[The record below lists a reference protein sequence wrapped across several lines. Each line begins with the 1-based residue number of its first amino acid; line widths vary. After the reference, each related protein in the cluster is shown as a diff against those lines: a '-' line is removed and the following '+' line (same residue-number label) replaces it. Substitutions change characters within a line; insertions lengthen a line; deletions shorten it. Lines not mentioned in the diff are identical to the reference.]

1 MKSPPDMLA
10 DIARALYGE
19 QWRMALA
26 RELGINDKTITR
38 WMTGR
43 TPLPADHGV
52 FGALGGIVA
61 RAVVEAGERQ
71 KSLAALAKEIER
83 WQRHKI

>member
-43 TPLPADHGV
+43 TPLPADHRI
-52 FGALGGIVA
+52 FDDLSRTIEEAREAAATRRKTLG
-61 RAVVEAGERQ
+61 E
-71 KSLAALAKEIER
+71 LAAELRAWR
-83 WQRHKI
+83 AR